1 MSEPLVS
8 VVIPAYNAAHTL
20 GRTLESVVAQ
30 TYRPLEVIVVDDG
43 SEDDTARVVDDA
55 AVEASPKG
63 VPVRYIHQSN
73 GGPARARNTGTGAA
87 RGEFVAYVDADDI
100 WTPEKTAKQM
110 AVFREFPDVALVF
123 TDAEV
128 SRTRDGQSG
137 VFRVFEKLDLG
148 PAYFGHASLIEDP
161 LGKLLEKNF
170 VPTSSVM
177 IRRGCLEAHGLRFNV
192 ETKGVEDW
200 ELWLDL
206 AIHYPF
212 GYVPEVC
219 VYKYED
225 GENLSARA
233 HHMLVT
239 RLKVLDSFVARYGD
253 LSGRVEGYRR
263 LVKENYKWA
272 GYNLMRMGDPR
283 RSRRYLLAS
292 MRYAFDPQAAV
303 YYLATFCRGQR
314 VPG

>member
-1 MSEPLVS
+1 MNEPLVS

-20 GRTLESVVAQ
+20 GRTLESVAAQ

-43 SEDDTARVVDDA
+43 SEDDTGRVVEEA
-55 AVEASPKG
+55 AAGAAPEG
-63 VPVRYIHQSN
+63 VTIRYVRQAN
-73 GGPARARNTGTGAA
+73 GGPAKARNSGTAA
-87 RGEFVAYVDADDI
+87 AEGDFVAYVDADDI
-100 WTPEKTAKQM
+100 WTPEKTERQVE
-110 AVFREFPDVALVF
+110 VFREFPEVGLVF

-128 SRTRDGQSG
+128 SRTRDGRSWE
-137 VFRVFEKLDLG
+137 FRVFEKLDVG
-148 PAYFGHASLIEDP
+148 PAYFGHPSLVHEP

-177 IRRGCLEAHGLRFNV
+177 IRRECLKAHGLRFNV

-206 AIHYPF
+206 AIHCPF
-212 GYVPEVC
+212 GYVSDVC

-239 RLKVLDSFVARYGD
+239 RLKVLDSFVAKYGD

-292 MRYAFDPQAAV
+292 MRYAFDLQAAA
-303 YYLATFCRGQR
+303 YYLSTFWRGRR